1 VCAGFSRTSAW
12 DNASVMGNAIINFLT
27 QVPAPHVKGKGI
39 EQSAG
44 EAFATEFLSTYRA
57 LGISPFMD
65 VDAQSGSG
73 FRHPFHVVTE
83 YHIVYVNVNQI
94 ARPSLESAGT

>member
-1 VCAGFSRTSAW
+1 
-12 DNASVMGNAIINFLT
+12 MGDAIIKFLT
-27 QVPAPHVKGKGI
+27 QVSTPHMKGKGI

-44 EAFATEFLSTYRA
+44 EPFAPEFLSTYRA
-57 LGISPFMD
+57 LRISVFMD
-65 VDAQSGSG
+65 VNAQSGTG

-94 ARPSLESAGT
+94 VRPALESAGT